1 MARERVERGGRRIDG
16 VVTAVVAENHDPEG
30 LGRVQV
36 DFADPKLETSGW
48 ARVATP
54 MAGDGRGVYLLPEVG
69 DQVLVAFERGDPRS
83 PFVVGALWGENE
95 RPPERNEDGRNN
107 RRTIRSRSGHLIRF
121 DDTEGAEKVE
131 IVDSTGNSVV
141 LDAAARTITV
151 EAEGDLIIR
160 STGGTLRLQGV
171 RVEIKAAAVID
182 ARGPQVQ
189 VVGDAVTSIKG
200 GVVTIN

>member
-1 MARERVERGGRRIDG
+1 MDG
-16 VVTAVVAENHDPEG
+16 VVTAVVAENQDPEG

-36 DFADPKLETSGW
+36 DFKDRRLEKRGW

-54 MAGDGRGVYLLPEVG
+54 MAGDRRGVYLLPEVG
-69 DQVLVAFERGDPRS
+69 DQVLVAFEHGDPRS

-95 RPPERNEDGRNN
+95 QPPERNEDGSNN
-107 RRTIRSRSGHLIRF
+107 RRTIRSRSGHLIRL
-121 DDTEGAEKVE
+121 DDTQGAEKVE
-131 IVDSTGNSVV
+131 VIDSTGGTSVV
-141 LDAAARTITV
+141 LDSAARTITL
-151 EAEGDLIIR
+151 EAEGDLTIR

>member
-1 MARERVERGGRRIDG
+1 MARTRAGRVGRIDG

-36 DFADPKLETSGW
+36 DFADPKLEKSGW

-69 DQVLVAFERGDPRS
+69 DRVLVAFEQGDPRS

-121 DDTEGAEKVE
+121 DDTEGAEKIE

-141 LDAAARTITV
+141 LDAAARAITV
-151 EAEGDLIIR
+151 EAEGDLTIR

-200 GVVTIN
+200 GIVTIN

>member
-1 MARERVERGGRRIDG
+1 MARPRTERVGRIDG
-16 VVTAVVAENHDPEG
+16 VVTAVVAENHDPERP
-30 LGRVQV
+30 GRVQV
-36 DFADPKLETSGW
+36 AFADRKLGASGW

-69 DQVLVAFERGDPRS
+69 DQVLVAFEHGDPRS
-83 PFVVGALWGENE
+83 PFVVGALWSENE

-107 RRTIRSRSGHLIRF
+107 RRTIRSRSGHLIRL

-141 LDAAARTITV
+141 LDAAGRRITV
-151 EAEGDLIIR
+151 EAEGDVTIR
-160 STGGTLRLQGV
+160 STGGTLRLEGV
-171 RVEIKAAAVID
+171 RVEIRAAAAID

-189 VVGDAVTSIKG
+189 VVGDAVTSIRG